1 MADNSVTVVGNL
13 VDDPELRFTRNGQAM
28 AKLRMANSRR
38 WMDKA
43 TQQWQEESSF
53 FTVTAW
59 RELAENVST
68 SLKKGMRVVV
78 TGRLQQRSWETENG
92 EKRSVVEIQAD
103 EIGPSLRWAT
113 ADVQRIRREDSSYGG
128 QGGATASAPSGQ
140 PAAAPS
146 GGGFDDQPWDDEP
159 AF

>member
-28 AKLRMANSRR
+28 AKLRLANSRR
-38 WMDKA
+38 WMDRS
-43 TQQWQEESSF
+43 TNQWQEESSF

-59 RELAENVST
+59 RDLAENVST
-68 SLKKGMRVVV
+68 SLKKGMRVLV
-78 TGRLQQRSWETENG
+78 TGRLQQRTWETEAG

-113 ADVQRIRREDSSYGG
+113 ADVQKIRREDAGFGG
-128 QGGATASAPSGQ
+128 GNQGAAA
-140 PAAAPS
+140 PAAA
-146 GGGFDDQPWDDEP
+146 GGAEQPWDDEP